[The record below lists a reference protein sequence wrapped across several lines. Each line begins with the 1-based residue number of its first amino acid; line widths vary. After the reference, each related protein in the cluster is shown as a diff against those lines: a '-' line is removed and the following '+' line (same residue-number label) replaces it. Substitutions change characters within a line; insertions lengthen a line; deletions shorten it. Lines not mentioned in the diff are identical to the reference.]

1 MMSRQDGELEELRT
15 VSCAALLERLPPSW
29 QLDKTES
36 TRRCLKYRRGKG
48 EIILVTHEGRGWW
61 DPGSTTAR
69 GDVFN
74 LVQHLQPG
82 TNFGQVCKLLREFIG
97 ITPSYPVHQRTCER
111 ETPPVPALE
120 RWAKRRPMWRG
131 SPAWTYLTGVRRLP
145 SVVVTAA
152 IRREQVREGPH
163 ASAWFAHRDHEG
175 RLTGIEI
182 RGPDYRGFSAGGDK
196 TLFRLPGAPIG
207 SRQPVTRL
215 AVTEAPIDAMSLAA
229 IERLRIDTL
238 YVSTA
243 GGMGPH
249 TLEALEQSLQA
260 VAGQPGAL
268 AVAAFDADA

>member
-97 ITPSYPVHQRTCER
+97 IAPSYPVHQRTRER
-111 ETPPVPALE
+111 ETPPVPALD

-131 SPAWTYLTGVRRLP
+131 SPAWTYLTGVRRL
-145 SVVVTAA
+145 A
-152 IRREQVREGPH
+152 
-163 ASAWFAHRDHEG
+163 
-175 RLTGIEI
+175 
-182 RGPDYRGFSAGGDK
+182 
-196 TLFRLPGAPIG
+196 
-207 SRQPVTRL
+207 
-215 AVTEAPIDAMSLAA
+215 
-229 IERLRIDTL
+229 
-238 YVSTA
+238 
-243 GGMGPH
+243 
-249 TLEALEQSLQA
+249 
-260 VAGQPGAL
+260 
-268 AVAAFDADA
+268 